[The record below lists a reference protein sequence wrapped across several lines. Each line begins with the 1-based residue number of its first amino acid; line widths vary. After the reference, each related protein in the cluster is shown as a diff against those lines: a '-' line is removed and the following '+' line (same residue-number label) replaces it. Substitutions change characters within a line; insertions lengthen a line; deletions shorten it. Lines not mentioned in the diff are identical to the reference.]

1 MKRRF
6 IYLLLFGLPTL
17 ITAALVSVAL
27 FGVITG
33 VLWIFVLGDDPW
45 PASASSA
52 VGVMTT
58 LVFAG
63 VSILL
68 LVVAYKIGKQQE
80 NYSSFNKKHLAFSV
94 IATLL
99 LIGIATGH
107 QYSVGNFGTP
117 SDSVTCADYCRAQ
130 GFNASSLPPRDQG
143 LRLCRCLDSR
153 GAEAVTISLEQ
164 IFTTKDQ

>member
-6 IYLLLFGLPTL
+6 VYLLLFGLPTL
-17 ITAALVSVAL
+17 ITAAMVSVAL

-33 VLWIFVLGDDPW
+33 ALWIFVLGDDPW
-45 PASASSA
+45 PASAGSA
-52 VGVMTT
+52 VGVITT

-63 VSILL
+63 VSIILL
-68 LVVAYKIGKQQE
+68 TIAYRTGKQQE
-80 NYSSFNKKHLAFSV
+80 NYSSFNKKHLAFSLA
-94 IATLL
+94 ATLA

-117 SDSVTCADYCRAQ
+117 SYSVMCADYCRAQ

-143 LRLCRCLDSR
+143 LRLCRCLDSH
-153 GAEAVTISLEQ
+153 GAEAVTIPFDQ
-164 IFTTKDQ
+164 IFTNKDP